1 MSNLFKLFLFFI
13 KHRDSVIR
21 SLNISA
27 DVILGSG
34 CSLHRGVTILS
45 GTRIG
50 RGVKLYRDV
59 YCGKN
64 TIIGDYSSINRYS
77 IVDCGSIGNFSSIGP
92 NCLIGAGK
100 HAIKYISTSQ
110 RVYGKN
116 NILGISTPFEAFDS
130 PPIIGHDVW
139 IGNNVTV
146 MQGVKIG
153 NGAVIG
159 SGAVVT
165 KDIPPYTIMWGSTCE
180 IYQIPF

>member
-1 MSNLFKLFLFFI
+1 M
-13 KHRDSVIR
+13 
-21 SLNISA
+21 
-27 DVILGSG
+27 
-34 CSLHRGVTILS
+34 
-45 GTRIG
+45 
-50 RGVKLYRDV
+50 KLYRDV

-165 KDIPPYTIMWGSTCE
+165 KDIPPYTICGEYLRNLSNTVLAKNILNISNNL
-180 IYQIPF
+180 IYGVIIKIILQ

>member
-1 MSNLFKLFLFFI
+1 ML
-13 KHRDSVIR
+13 
-21 SLNISA
+21 
-27 DVILGSG
+27 
-34 CSLHRGVTILS
+34 T
-45 GTRIG
+45 
-50 RGVKLYRDV
+50 
-59 YCGKN
+59 
-64 TIIGDYSSINRYS
+64 DYSSINRYS

-165 KDIPPYTIMWGSTCE
+165 KDIPPYTICGGVPAKFIKYRFSQEHIEYLQQLDLWSNYKDNIAIIRDL
-180 IYQIPF
+180 IYLETDE

>member
-1 MSNLFKLFLFFI
+1 M
-13 KHRDSVIR
+13 
-21 SLNISA
+21 
-27 DVILGSG
+27 
-34 CSLHRGVTILS
+34 
-45 GTRIG
+45 
-50 RGVKLYRDV
+50 KLYRDV

-153 NGAVIG
+153 NGAV
-159 SGAVVT
+159 VT
-165 KDIPPYTIMWGSTCE
+165 KDIPPYTICGEYLRNLSNTVLAKNILNISNNL
-180 IYQIPF
+180 IYGVIIKIILQ